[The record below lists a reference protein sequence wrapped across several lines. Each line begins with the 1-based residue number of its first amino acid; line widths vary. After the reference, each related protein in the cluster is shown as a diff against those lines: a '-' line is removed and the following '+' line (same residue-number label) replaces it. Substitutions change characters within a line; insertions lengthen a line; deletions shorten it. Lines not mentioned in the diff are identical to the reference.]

1 MIKMND
7 REWEQFWTWLKQN
20 FQNEEGGH
28 FREILEDI
36 RQLYEGH
43 VSISDIGASKFFLV
57 GGFIV
62 PPKQS
67 DDLSSDWSEDFEDI
81 TDDSIQQILGVS
93 ITPSITLP
101 RSNTEDDTLK
111 VSNDIPKGSDA
122 PCPNCGSMR
131 YRIVYTD
138 DEMTEV
144 KFYDC
149 LMCRHSWC

>member
-1 MIKMND
+1 MND

-62 PPKQS
+62 PPKES
-67 DDLSSDWSEDFEDI
+67 YLDVVLKDGEWIATRDI
-81 TDDSIQQILGVS
+81 EEGELFKVPIEFYDNIS
-93 ITPSITLP
+93 LP
-101 RSNTEDDTLK
+101 RSKKEG
-111 VSNDIPKGSDA
+111 DIFTSKPAQRICDSVPKK
-122 PCPNCGSMR
+122 
-131 YRIVYTD
+131 
-138 DEMTEV
+138 EW
-144 KFYDC
+144 KK
-149 LMCRHSWC
+149 